1 MSEKPSGKAP
11 EEPGEPER
19 PREPDGSGES
29 IPDDVWERFV
39 QDSERDIRISEAPKE
54 PSARARMVTER
65 LRQQE
70 ARGELPPAWR
80 ADPVGQRAYGR
91 GARRRKVWTVIGIPL
106 ALAVAVVAMKPS
118 LLPGDPF
125 GTDSTSGPG
134 AQTSPLPAETAP
146 ETAAPGSAPGSPTLD
161 EPFAG
166 SPAARYADGAAGIV
180 LPEAKAVGAFSKEQ
194 VAGALEQSRTLLVDA
209 NVDRGTLLGDTPE
222 TVLGKVLDPKQP
234 ELIDD
239 LKSRLRKPG
248 RGHDPLRFFSRF
260 DRDEVR
266 LVGDVVK
273 TRGRTTFEAGEEGAL
288 DIHTDYTFVYA
299 LAPADP
305 DSTEVARTIVRR
317 VIDLRLLNPA
327 KYKATPG
334 RLAVIRYDD
343 DIANSAC
350 DVHDGF
356 LHPQLSSGGP
366 TGAPPSGPAVDPY
379 DRSRDI
385 GDDSGDS
392 TDAGDSGDSGGESCG
407 SVSRT

>member
-1 MSEKPSGKAP
+1 MGL
-11 EEPGEPER
+11 
-19 PREPDGSGES
+19 GES
-29 IPDDVWERFV
+29 LPDDVWERFV
-39 QDSERDIRISEAPKE
+39 QDSERDIRISQAPKE

-65 LRQQE
+65 LRQQD
-70 ARGELPPAWR
+70 ARGERPPAWR
-80 ADPVGQRAYGR
+80 ADPVGPRANGR
-91 GARRRKVWTVIGIPL
+91 GARRRKVWTVVGIPL
-106 ALAVAVVAMKPS
+106 ALVVAVVAMKPS

-125 GTDSTSGPG
+125 GTDSNPNSDAALG
-134 AQTSPLPAETAP
+134 AGSQTAAPLPAETAP
-146 ETAAPGSAPGSPTLD
+146 ETAAPAAAPGTPTLD

-194 VAGALEQSRTLLVDA
+194 VAEALEQSRTLLVGA
-209 NVDRGTLLGDTPE
+209 NVDRGTLLGNTPE
-222 TVLGKVLDPKQP
+222 TVLGEVLDPKQP
-234 ELIDD
+234 ELVDD
-239 LKSRLRKPG
+239 LRSWLRKPG
-248 RGHDPLRFFSRF
+248 KDHDPLRFFSRF
-260 DRDEVR
+260 DLGEVR

-273 TRGRTTFEAGEEGAL
+273 TRGRTTFEAGKDGAL
-288 DIHTDYTFVYA
+288 DIHVDYTFVYA

-327 KYKATPG
+327 KYEATPG

-356 LHPQLSSGGP
+356 LHPRLASGGP
-366 TGAPPSGPAVDPY
+366 AGAPPSGPAVDPY

-385 GDDSGDS
+385 GDGSGGSGGSSDSG
-392 TDAGDSGDSGGESCG
+392 GSGDSGGEPCG
-407 SVSRT
+407 TVSRT

>member
-1 MSEKPSGKAP
+1 MSEKPSGKSP
-11 EEPGEPER
+11 EGP
-19 PREPDGSGES
+19 GES
-29 IPDDVWERFV
+29 IPDNVWERFV

-65 LRQQE
+65 LRRQE

-80 ADPVGQRAYGR
+80 ADPVGQGANGR
-91 GARRRKVWTVIGIPL
+91 RARRRKMWTVLGIPL

-125 GTDSTSGPG
+125 GTDSGTGPG
-134 AQTSPLPAETAP
+134 ASPQTASTLPAETAP
-146 ETAAPGSAPGSPTLD
+146 ETAAPGSAPGTPTPD

-180 LPEAKAVGAFSKEQ
+180 LPEAKPVGAFSKDQ
-194 VAGALEQSRTLLVDA
+194 VAGALEQSKTLLVEA
-209 NVDRGTLLGDTPE
+209 NLDRGTLFGDAPE
-222 TVLGKVLDPKQP
+222 TVLGKVLDPEQP
-234 ELIDD
+234 ELVDD
-239 LKSRLRKPG
+239 LRSWLRKPG
-248 RGHDPLRFFSRF
+248 KGHDPLRFFSRF
-260 DRDEVR
+260 DGDEVR

-273 TRGRTTFEAGEEGAL
+273 TRGRTTFEAGEDGAL

-317 VIDLRLLNPA
+317 VIDLRLLDPA
-327 KYKATPG
+327 KYEATPG

-356 LHPQLSSGGP
+356 LHPRLTSGGP
-366 TGAPPSGPAVDPY
+366 TGAPPSGAAVDPY

-385 GDDSGDS
+385 GDDSDGS
-392 TDAGDSGDSGGESCG
+392 GGSGGSGDSGEEPCG
-407 SVSRT
+407 TVSRT

>member
-1 MSEKPSGKAP
+1 MSEKPSGQS
-11 EEPGEPER
+11 GQSG
-19 PREPDGSGES
+19 EPDGSGES

-39 QDSERDIRISEAPKE
+39 QDSERDIRLSEAPKE

-65 LRQQE
+65 LRRQE

-80 ADPVGQRAYGR
+80 ADPVGPRAKGR
-91 GARRRKVWTVIGIPL
+91 GARRRRVWTAIGVPL

-125 GTDSTSGPG
+125 GTDANADTGSRS
-134 AQTSPLPAETAP
+134 ASPLPAETAP
-146 ETAAPGSAPGSPTLD
+146 ETAAPGSVPGTATPD

-180 LPEAKAVGAFSKEQ
+180 LPEAKAVGVFSKAQ
-194 VAGALEQSRTLLVDA
+194 VEAALEQSKVLLVDA
-209 NVDRGTLLGDTPE
+209 NINGRTLLGGTPE

-234 ELIDD
+234 ELVDE
-239 LKSRLRKPG
+239 LRSSLRKPG
-248 RGHDPLRFFSRF
+248 KGHDPLRFFSRF

-273 TRGRTTFEAGEEGAL
+273 TRGRTTFEAGEAGAL
-288 DIHTDYTFVYA
+288 DIHVDYTFVYA

-317 VIDLRLLNPA
+317 VIDLRLLDPA
-327 KYKATPG
+327 KYEATPG
-334 RLAVIRYDD
+334 RLAVTRYDD

-356 LHPQLSSGGP
+356 LHPRLASVGP

-392 TDAGDSGDSGGESCG
+392 GDSTDSGSSGDSGAEPCG
-407 SVSRT
+407 TVSRT

>member
-1 MSEKPSGKAP
+1 M
-11 EEPGEPER
+11 
-19 PREPDGSGES
+19 
-29 IPDDVWERFV
+29 WERFV
-39 QDSERDIRISEAPKE
+39 QDSERDIRISQAPKE

-65 LRQQE
+65 LRQQD

-80 ADPVGQRAYGR
+80 ADPVGQGANGR
-91 GARRRKVWTVIGIPL
+91 RARRRKVWTVIGIPL

-125 GTDSTSGPG
+125 GTDSAAVMGSGSGP
-134 AQTSPLPAETAP
+134 AVSPLPAETAP

-194 VAGALEQSRTLLVDA
+194 VAGALEQSRTLLVGA

-222 TVLGKVLDPKQP
+222 TVLGEVLDPKQP
-234 ELIDD
+234 EFVDD
-239 LKSRLRKPG
+239 LRSWLRKPG

-260 DRDEVR
+260 DQDEVR

-273 TRGRTTFEAGEEGAL
+273 TRGRTTFEGGKDGAL
-288 DIHTDYTFVYA
+288 DIHVDYTFVYA

-305 DSTEVARTIVRR
+305 DSREVARTIVRR
-317 VIDLRLLNPA
+317 VIDLRLLDPA
-327 KYKATPG
+327 KYEATPG

-350 DVHDGF
+350 GVYDGF
-356 LHPQLSSGGP
+356 LHPRLASGGP

-385 GDDSGDS
+385 GDDDGGAGDG
-392 TDAGDSGDSGGESCG
+392 GDSGDSGEGSCG